1 MPSRAAR
8 QTAPTRRRRSQN
20 EIDATVRPRRSRSR
34 TLLTWLAVSFAL
46 PLLMLLALK
55 LAGVQLGQGYF
66 ATLWSPLTETRLM
79 RLLAPMPV
87 AAAAVGGVWAL
98 ANPRGAYRVTGAALA
113 AAAMLGAGVWVWW
126 APPEPMNQQAFNMS
140 SLSTDGAFVFE
151 AKQVDTSLPEYL
163 RRFPTH
169 TLRRS
174 VDDIGGT
181 RVLSNPPGMT
191 ALAYGARKTWGRDTD
206 SPGWI
211 ERMLVDE
218 LDVEPLHSVDLANQ
232 LRMSVVLTA
241 VWVLGGF
248 AAYGLGRVFLSPAGA
263 VVFAALVTFNPCTVH
278 FVPGK
283 DPGQLLTINLMLWA
297 WFAAW
302 RRRSMPLAALG
313 GAILTIGAT
322 SGLVHIWVALIASAA
337 TLWQAWRDGKGAM
350 RRVLLNAAAA
360 ATGGLAICAI
370 AYLTIGWNIPVTLL
384 GVQRRW
390 TELQST
396 FNMSRPIWYAI
407 GLPIFLLFVA
417 PGVWTLLGLNLRRIR
432 WGFGT
437 RLAIVTLA
445 VMALIYGPLGVTYEL
460 PRLWVAFL
468 PPLVLG
474 LAIDLPLLR
483 ARGTSSR
490 AAVALALIVG
500 AHVAFTALHWT
511 MFDARE
517 SENRLMTGRFYF

>member
-8 QTAPTRRRRSQN
+8 QAAPVRRRRSQN
-20 EIDATVRPRRSRSR
+20 DVEAPSSPRRSRA
-34 TLLTWLAVSFAL
+34 LLAWLGGSFVFAL
-46 PLLMLLALK
+46 LVLLVLR
-55 LAGVQLGQGYF
+55 LAGVRLGQGYF
-66 ATLWSPLTETRLM
+66 ATLWSPVTGWRFERL
-79 RLLAPMPV
+79 PV
-87 AAAAVGGVWAL
+87 FASVVAMAVASVWTL
-98 ANPRGAYRVTGAALA
+98 VNPRRSYRATGAALA

-151 AKQVDTSLPEYL
+151 AKHLDTSLPEYL

-191 ALAYGARKTWGRDTD
+191 ALAYGARKAWGRDTD

-218 LDVEPLHSVDLANQ
+218 LDVEPLHAVDLANQ

-263 VVFAALVTFNPCTVH
+263 AVFAALVTFNPCTVH

-337 TLWQAWRDGKGAM
+337 TIWQSWRDGKGAM
-350 RRVLLNAAAA
+350 RRVLFNAAAA
-360 ATGGLAICAI
+360 AAGGLALCAI
-370 AYLTIGWNIPVTLL
+370 AYLTIGWNIPATLL

-417 PGVWTLLGLNLRRIR
+417 PGVWAMLGLNLRRIR
-432 WGFGT
+432 RGFGT
-437 RLAIVTLA
+437 RLAICTLA

-500 AHVAFTALHWT
+500 VHVAFTALHWT
-511 MFDARE
+511 LFDARE